1 MGQLLLRLRLSLPL
15 QRRRSMARTA
25 GTLKGFFA
33 AALLWLLVALAV
45 WYPLRHWMVL
55 PSAWLAGEVMSAA
68 FPRWVSGVQLD
79 GTTQVL
85 LTRLRIWSPDNRLG
99 ELAPDVN
106 GLVYAYGAPL
116 LAALLLAARTRGWW
130 WKLPAGLLALVPF
143 QAWGICFTWL
153 LQVAVVAGEQTR
165 DQTRFGPWVTNLIAA
180 GYQFGFLILPTLV
193 PVLLWLAFDRRVL
206 ASAMIEGALAGAAG
220 RPRS

>member
-1 MGQLLLRLRLSLPL
+1 
-15 QRRRSMARTA
+15 MARTA

-33 AALLWLLVALAV
+33 SALLWLLLALAV

-55 PSAWLAGEVMSAA
+55 APAWLAGEAMTAA
-68 FPRWVSGVQLD
+68 FPRWVTGVQLD
-79 GTTQVL
+79 GGTQVL
-85 LTRLRIWSPDNRLG
+85 LTKLRVWSADNRLG
-99 ELAPDVN
+99 ELAPEVN

-116 LAALLLAARTRGWW
+116 LAALLLASRPRRWW

-165 DQTRFGPWVTNLIAA
+165 IQTRFGPWEANLIAA
-180 GYQFGFLILPTLV
+180 GYQLGFLILPTLV

-206 ASAMIEGALAGAAG
+206 ASAMIEGALAGDRG
-220 RPRS
+220 QDSSG

>member
-1 MGQLLLRLRLSLPL
+1 
-15 QRRRSMARTA
+15 MARTA
-25 GTLKGFFA
+25 ATLGGFFA
-33 AALLWLLVALAV
+33 RALFWLLVALAV

-55 PSAWLAGEVMSAA
+55 APAWLAGEVMTAA
-68 FPRWVSGVQLD
+68 FPRWASGAQP
-79 GTTQVL
+79 GGGPQVL
-85 LTRLRIWSPDNRLG
+85 LTTLRVWSADNRLG
-99 ELAPDVN
+99 ELAPEVN
-106 GLVYAYGAPL
+106 GLAYAYGAPL
-116 LAALLLAARTRGWW
+116 LAALLLASRTPRWW

-165 DQTRFGPWVTNLIAA
+165 GQTRFGAWETNLIAA

-206 ASAMIEGALAGAAG
+206 AGAMIEGALAGSD
-220 RPRS
+220 R

>member
-1 MGQLLLRLRLSLPL
+1 ML
-15 QRRRSMARTA
+15 RRRPSPPLLKFMPRPA

-33 AALLWLLVALAV
+33 SALFWLLVALAV
-45 WYPLRHWMVL
+45 WYPLRHWIVL
-55 PSAWLAGEVMSAA
+55 APAWLAGQAMTAA
-68 FPRWVSGVQLD
+68 FPRWVTGVQLE
-79 GTTQVL
+79 GNTQVL
-85 LTRLRIWSPDNRLG
+85 LTTLRVWSADNRPG
-99 ELAPDVN
+99 ELVPEVN

-116 LAALLLAARTRGWW
+116 LAALLLASRPRRWW

-143 QAWGICFTWL
+143 QAWGIGFTWL

-165 DQTRFGPWVTNLIAA
+165 SQTRFGPWEANLIAG

-206 ASAMIEGALAGAAG
+206 AGAMIEGALAEDGQ
-220 RPRS
+220 

>member
-1 MGQLLLRLRLSLPL
+1 
-15 QRRRSMARTA
+15 MARTA
-25 GTLKGFFA
+25 GTLKGFFVS
-33 AALLWLLVALAV
+33 ALLWLMVALAV

-55 PSAWLAGEVMSAA
+55 APAWLAGQVMAVV
-68 FPRWVSGVQLD
+68 FPRWVTGVQIE
-79 GTTQVL
+79 GSMQVL
-85 LTRLRIWSPDNRLG
+85 VTTLRVWSADNRLG
-99 ELAPDVN
+99 DLAPEVN

-116 LAALLLAARTRGWW
+116 LAALLLASRPRRWW
-130 WKLPAGLLALVPF
+130 WKLPAGLLVLVPF

-165 DQTRFGPWVTNLIAA
+165 GQTRFGPWETNLVAA

-206 ASAMIEGALAGAAG
+206 AGAMIEGALAAES
-220 RPRS
+220 R

>member
-1 MGQLLLRLRLSLPL
+1 
-15 QRRRSMARTA
+15 MARTA
-25 GTLKGFFA
+25 GTLKGFFVS
-33 AALLWLLVALAV
+33 ALLWLMVALAV

-55 PSAWLAGEVMSAA
+55 APAWLAGQVMAVV
-68 FPRWVSGVQLD
+68 FPRWVTGVQIE
-79 GTTQVL
+79 GSMQVL
-85 LTRLRIWSPDNRLG
+85 VTTLRVWSADNRLG
-99 ELAPDVN
+99 DLAPEVN

-116 LAALLLAARTRGWW
+116 LAALLLASRPRRWW
-130 WKLPAGLLALVPF
+130 WKLPAGLLVLVPF

-165 DQTRFGPWVTNLIAA
+165 SQTRFGPWETNLVAA

-206 ASAMIEGALAGAAG
+206 AGAMIEGALAAES
-220 RPRS
+220 R